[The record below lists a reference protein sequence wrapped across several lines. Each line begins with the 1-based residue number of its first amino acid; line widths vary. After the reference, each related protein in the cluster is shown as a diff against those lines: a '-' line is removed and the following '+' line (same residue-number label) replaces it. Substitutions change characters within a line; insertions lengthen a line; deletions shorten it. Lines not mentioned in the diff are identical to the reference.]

1 MQDQY
6 GKSARQKDAH
16 TCSSQEL
23 LFSRKYDLE
32 SQRKSVN
39 GHYGFS
45 SAFRLFIENLI
56 LSHRGH
62 THNLLTTVTQNLS
75 KTYPKPVQNLSK
87 TCPKA
92 SHYTH
97 VSNYFLFSFITLV
110 SISIDIRVQFILF
123 FVSMRRRLRSSEL
136 GRHQSGP
143 HTPRS

>member
-16 TCSSQEL
+16 SCSSQEL

-62 THNLLTTVTQNLS
+62 THNLLTTVSQLYHNCLTTFSHTQTIYS
-75 KTYPKPVQNLSK
+75 VTS
-87 TCPKA
+87 
-92 SHYTH
+92 YTH
-97 VSNYFLFSFITLV
+97 VSNYFLSSFITLV
-110 SISIDIRVQFILF
+110 SISIDIRVQFIWF
-123 FVSMRRRLRSSEL
+123 FVSIKRPVRD
-136 GRHQSGP
+136 
-143 HTPRS
+143 